1 MPPLHTWRS
10 EMKKAII
17 IFVLLIFAGCA
28 TTADPRLLAEIP
40 VTAVPPVASP
50 VDGIYRLEGTGVTHV
65 ILLFPGGTILDKKG
79 AEGTAD
85 LLCSS
90 LVTGGTKDIGP
101 EEMDKLL
108 DSLAID
114 ISVSPQRDYTMVG
127 MSFLPDVSDK
137 AIRLL
142 VDIIKSP
149 RLDTKRVE
157 LERGIM
163 KDGII
168 RKDDEAIEQAYTIY
182 YRHYYR
188 DDPRA
193 ERPTANSVDAIT
205 KEDMLEMHKE
215 IFNSKPLIGITGS
228 LDEKNTRQLKNEFP
242 GKFSTSKLTYP
253 PNPDYG
259 SFTGLANQKHCI
271 VLMIHKA
278 PDMKDPSYAA
288 TVAADLIIGSGG
300 FNSLL
305 VKEVRTKAGLAY
317 SADSFY
323 QASPLW
329 GASGIIV
336 ITEPKELKNVRDALA
351 RTFALAEESITDEE
365 VSWAKATIINR
376 AATEY
381 NTPGGIISHSMGYVF
396 QGIPLDFDKKF
407 LADIAALTL
416 PEVRK
421 AALSLIKGPWVDVT
435 INPPSAVNENLS
447 EGK

>member
-1 MPPLHTWRS
+1 
-10 EMKKAII
+10 MKKALI
-17 IFVLLIFAGCA
+17 IFTVLFLAGCA
-28 TTADPRLLAEIP
+28 TTSDPRLLAGKP
-40 VTAVPPVASP
+40 TNAVPPTAP
-50 VDGIYRLEGTGVTHV
+50 LVDGIYRLDGTGVTHV
-65 ILLFPGGTILDKKG
+65 MLLFPGGTILDKKG
-79 AEGTAD
+79 REGTAA

-90 LVTGGTKDIGP
+90 LVTGGTKDISP

-137 AIRLL
+137 AIKLL
-142 VDIIKSP
+142 IAIIKTP
-149 RLDTKRVE
+149 RLDPKRVE

-168 RKDDEAIEQAYTIY
+168 RKDDEAIEQAYTL
-182 YRHYYR
+182 YRKHYYR

-193 ERPTANSVDAIT
+193 DEPTAKSVDAVT
-205 KEDMLEMHKE
+205 KEGMLEIHKE
-215 IFNSKPLIGITGS
+215 IFGSKPLLGIIGK
-228 LDEKNTRQLKNEFP
+228 LDEKNTLLLKSEFT
-242 GKFSTSKLTYP
+242 GKFSTSILTYP

-259 SFTGLANQKHCI
+259 TFTGRANQKQCVI
-271 VLMIHKA
+271 LMIHKA
-278 PDMKDPSYAA
+278 PTMKDPSYAA
-288 TVAADLIIGSGG
+288 TTAADLIIGSGG

-317 SADSFY
+317 SANSFY

-336 ITEPKELKNVRDALA
+336 ITEPKELQNVKDAIA
-351 RTFALAEESITDEE
+351 RTFSQAGKGITDEE
-365 VSWAKATIINR
+365 LSWAKATITNR

-396 QGIPLDFDKKF
+396 QGIPVDFDKKF
-407 LADIAALTL
+407 IADIAGLSL
-416 PEVRK
+416 PDVQK
-421 AALSLIKGPWVDVT
+421 AAASLIKGPWVEVA
-435 INPPSAVNENLS
+435 INPPAADNENQPNA
-447 EGK
+447 K